1 MRDNENEKLSD
12 KQGEEDGSW
21 LPEYTE
27 NSSRISEDASR
38 SSSSAARK
46 SRKRLKTEDE
56 VALEEVEPDTKRRRR
71 AWELWSSADKHV
83 FFAALNLYGKDFD
96 KIQDYFKNKL
106 KNKQGVPIEF
116 IKNKNQIRHF
126 YYRTWHKLTPYIT
139 FDKELKAS
147 TKELF
152 ALINYGEIWK
162 RIEGVVV
169 SKNLVKLNELV
180 HKGSV
185 TIKHKGKTFRV
196 KTPVCPV
203 LKRIHNKQDTEKK
216 KCLPTRVTIELRPRT
231 TTDWIRV
238 HKMAQNP
245 YIKVTLG
252 VQRRLASLLKCLKS
266 KWRSRESKLLEH
278 IQSRDRDGTT
288 AHILDNEVDIIL
300 MPARGAEIKLPV
312 IVPEP
317 TITSSQISLQCMKEE
332 LTTSTTNSENKIKI
346 KCDTEDNKVC
356 KDNNDQCSDDKT
368 NATNEDD
375 QEGID
380 VGGDTLG
387 QVDLASD
394 DLPDVGEDGDD
405 FIPEDWDG
413 ENSHSPVPAPDQGD
427 KDCDFKFEEDRDRDE
442 GKDEVDGHN
451 KSDKLIHLKSNL
463 SNLKNFD
470 PNQGWNTE
478 RCGDTTIGE
487 LFLML
492 SQGNNTSVILEYE
505 WKEIVPKTEA
515 KESETKEKAKTNTK
529 DAISCE
535 VGGVLSKLVKLSSTQ
550 NLRGRGRQN
559 SLTLSSPNIRSA
571 QSPNSPSV
579 AGKPK
584 SSQVSRGAGAA
595 NTSRGGANSSRGG
608 VVKKLPLI
616 SETMSDRQDGPL
628 AVPLQEHDEFRK
640 PIAPAPA
647 VKPAPLNSIFHQQ
660 IGQYFPKFSNR
671 RGRQN
676 RSRLNNKLVGRQT
689 VKPIRSSL
697 MKPIQTISVPNT
709 FNNQNM
715 IINPPS
721 PFIISSGG
729 LPTTATTLLLAPVQP
744 PQQPK
749 SPPLLHIP
757 SPAMSP
763 APDHMESVLSAD
775 NVGPR
780 TPSPSP
786 SLMDCSLMDI
796 SFPDSTPV
804 TPHKA
809 DQWLMDD
816 NSLLNTPMRVTSPP
830 SSEVN
835 LSEDISLT
843 PWNLN
848 FESPLKHSQIF
859 NHNEDS
865 QTSII
870 STSSE
875 VDRQFSAMMNENS
888 IDFTSKFRQLAKH
901 VTSDKDLSH
910 SS

>member
-1 MRDNENEKLSD
+1 MKDIDNEKLSE
-12 KQGEEDGSW
+12 KQGDEDGSW
-21 LPEYTE
+21 LPEYSE
-27 NSSRISEDASR
+27 NASSSSRISDEVSK

-46 SRKRLKTEDE
+46 SRKRLKTEEE
-56 VALEEVEPDTKRRRR
+56 VALEEAEPDTKRRRR

-83 FFAALNLYGKDFD
+83 FFAALNIYGKDFD

-126 YYRTWHKLTPYIT
+126 YYRTWHKLTPYIN

-231 TTDWIRV
+231 TTDWITV

-278 IQSRDRDGTT
+278 IQSRDRDATT
-288 AHILDNEVDIIL
+288 VQVPDNDVDLILV
-300 MPARGAEIKLPV
+300 PARGAEIKLPV

-332 LTTSTTNSENKIKI
+332 ITTSTTNSEPKVKNKC
-346 KCDTEDNKVC
+346 CDTEDNKVC
-356 KDNNDQCSDDKT
+356 KDNTEQSSDIKT
-368 NATNEDD
+368 SATNNNEDD
-375 QEGID
+375 QEC
-380 VGGDTLG
+380 VDTAG
-387 QVDLASD
+387 QVDLGGD
-394 DLPDVGEDGDD
+394 DLADVGDDVDD

-427 KDCDFKFEEDRDRDE
+427 KDCEFKYEEDKDRDDT
-442 GKDEVDGHN
+442 KLD
-451 KSDKLIHLKSNL
+451 KSDKIIDLKSNL
-463 SNLKNFD
+463 SNLKSFD
-470 PNQGWNTE
+470 PSQGWSSGT
-478 RCGDTTIGE
+478 CGDTTIGE

-492 SQGNNTSVILEYE
+492 CQGNNTSILLEYE
-505 WKEIVPKTEA
+505 WKKIVHKAEA
-515 KESETKEKAKTNTK
+515 KDSETEEKEKTNIPKIATSH
-529 DAISCE
+529 A
-535 VGGVLSKLVKLSSTQ
+535 VGGVLNKLVKLSTTQ
-550 NLRGRGRQN
+550 NVKGRGRQN

-579 AGKPK
+579 GGKPK
-584 SSQVSRGAGAA
+584 SSQVSRGGSTA
-595 NTSRGGANSSRGG
+595 NTGRSVASSTRGG

-616 SETMSDRQDGPL
+616 SESLSDRQDGPL
-628 AVPLQEHDEFRK
+628 AVPLQDHEEFRK

-676 RSRLNNKLVGRQT
+676 RSRLNNKFVGRQT

-697 MKPIQTISVPNT
+697 LKPIPTINVANT
-709 FNNQNM
+709 FNTNNQNM
-715 IINPPS
+715 IITPS

-729 LPTTATTLLLAPVQP
+729 LPTTTTTLLLAPVQP
-744 PQQPK
+744 QQPK
-749 SPPLLHIP
+749 SPPQLHIP

-763 APDHMESVLSAD
+763 APDHLESVLSVD
-775 NVGPR
+775 NVRPR

-848 FESPLKHSQIF
+848 FDSPLKNSQIF

-875 VDRQFSAMMNENS
+875 VDRQLTAMMNENS
-888 IDFTSKFRQLAKH
+888 MDFTSKFRQLAKH
-901 VTSDKDLSH
+901 VTSDKDVSH